1 MAPREGLAGL
11 PEGFQEGFSLSP
23 SGFPGTPDLGVR
35 EGRSEGVNPMCAHA
49 LSCVLVCLCVSVG
62 VCLCA
67 YPQMLWVTVL
77 NDGHQS
83 RGLIALWT

>member
-1 MAPREGLAGL
+1 
-11 PEGFQEGFSLSP
+11 
-23 SGFPGTPDLGVR
+23 
-35 EGRSEGVNPMCAHA
+35 MCAHA